1 MRSTG
6 FLGMAALATAGV
18 LIAAGGSV
26 HARGAGPAPDG
37 TAPKPGVYLVVKDGE
52 PTRIPMTTTM
62 DIQTSGVGKSILTQG
77 FSKPHQIAVHQGA
90 HAELTITEKTP
101 AFLFRFGAPMTM
113 QQQAADPM
121 AMMGMMDSMPPMAS
135 SPKDFALARLTVDGD
150 SRKLEAG
157 KNPTVKCTVEQV
169 EPKVFKVVVAEPL
182 EPGEYGF
189 YVAEARKGGGSGA
202 QLFPFSVKA
211 GS

>member
-1 MRSTG
+1 MRNTG
-6 FLGMAALATAGV
+6 VLGMAALAAIGS
-18 LIAAGGSV
+18 LIAAV
-26 HARGAGPAPDG
+26 VTVQARGAGGAGDG

-52 PTRIPMTTTM
+52 PTRIPLTTTM

-101 AFLFRFGAPMTM
+101 AFIFRFGAPMTM

-121 AMMGMMDSMPPMAS
+121 AMMGMMDAMPPMAN

-189 YVAEARKGGGSGA
+189 YFAEARKGGGSGA